1 MQKET
6 WATKFGFIT
15 AAAGSAIGLANIWRF
30 PYVVGQNGGGAFLIV
45 YFAFLFLISFP
56 LLVAEVS
63 IGRHGKSSPPG
74 AFASVARRKVFWRG
88 CGKLSILTGFLISSF
103 YGVIAGWVIGY
114 LWQAIIGHVVHL
126 DTSTKAAAYF
136 NHLIH
141 NPSWSIGFQAIFV
154 ALSALVL
161 VGGVRRGIEWVS
173 RWLIPLL
180 FLILIILIIQGFS
193 HIEKGQLN
201 FLFSMDFSKLTG
213 AGVLIALGQAFF
225 TLSLGQGTMITY
237 GSYLSKKTNIVA
249 SCAMVLLFD
258 TVAALLSVFAI
269 FSIAG
274 VSQASKAAGSGLIFS
289 LLPVAF
295 SSLPGGYF
303 FSVLFFLLVAIA
315 ALTSQISA
323 MEPFICYLQ
332 EKGWKRKAAVM
343 LCTLLCFLVGL
354 PSALSFTYGWAF
366 YDIISFFSLNIL
378 VPLGSLIVAIIIGW
392 VWKSRRA
399 LEEIEQ
405 GANHPKLE
413 KKGLYIYFK
422 LTWKFIAI
430 ALILLVFIENIYPV

>member
-1 MQKET
+1 MDKET
-6 WATKFGFIT
+6 WGTRFGFIT

-45 YFAFLFLISFP
+45 YFIFLLLVSFP
-56 LLVAEVS
+56 LLVAEIS
-63 IGRHGKSSPPG
+63 IGRHGKASPPG
-74 AFASVARRKVFWRG
+74 AFASVTQKKVFWRG

-103 YGVIAGWVIGY
+103 YGVVAGWVIGY
-114 LWQAIIGHVVHL
+114 LWQAIRGHIVNL
-126 DTSTKAAAYF
+126 ETSTAAASHF
-136 NHLIH
+136 SHLIQS
-141 NPSWSIGFQAIFV
+141 PSWSLGFQALFV
-154 ALSALVL
+154 ALSAALL
-161 VGGVRRGIEWVS
+161 MGGVRRGIEWAS

-180 FLILIILIIQGFS
+180 FLLLIALIVQGLF
-193 HIEKGQLN
+193 HNEKGQFD

-237 GSYLSKKTNIVA
+237 GSYLSKKTNIVS
-249 SCAMVLLFD
+249 SCAMVLIFD
-258 TVAALLSVFAI
+258 TIAALLSVFAI

-295 SSLPGGYF
+295 STLPGGYF
-303 FSVLFFLLVAIA
+303 FSILFFLLVAIA

-323 MEPFICYLQ
+323 MEPLICYLQ
-332 EKGWKRKAAVM
+332 EKGWKRKTAVM
-343 LCTLLCFLVGL
+343 QCALACFLVGM

-366 YDIISFFSLNIL
+366 YDVISFFSLNIL
-378 VPLGSLIVAIIIGW
+378 VPLGRLIVAVITGW

-405 GANHPKLE
+405 GANHPELE

-422 LTWKFIAI
+422 WTWKFIAI